1 MFKLE
6 PLTDVSWPVTIRKPL
21 SGGKHESIKVEITY
35 PLVESDEYDE
45 LMKLSVAEVVPRVV
59 KGWRE
64 RDFGDAD
71 GTPLAFSA
79 ENLARLHGEVDPVHG
94 LEGPEPLGEPLDGDD
109 PIVRGSR
116 LRRRR
121 A

>member
-79 ENLARLHGEVDPVHG
+79 ENLARLNKREYITLALFNGFCQAQRG
-94 LEGPEPLGEPLDGDD
+94 ALEKN
-109 PIVRGSR
+109 
-116 LRRRR
+116 
-121 A
+121 

>member
-1 MFKLE
+1 MFKIE

-45 LMKLSVAEVVPRVV
+45 LMKLNVVEVVPRVV

-64 RDFGDAD
+64 HDFGDAD
-71 GTPLAFSA
+71 GTPLAFSP
-79 ENLARLHGEVDPVHG
+79 ENLARLLKREYIVIALFDGFCRAQRG
-94 LEGPEPLGEPLDGDD
+94 ALEKN
-109 PIVRGSR
+109 
-116 LRRRR
+116 
-121 A
+121 